1 MGMGPPEALTS
12 VCGDAKPPRV
22 YSLLY
27 VSAFPTNIVSMR
39 VCDYYTR
46 NRTKWM
52 RITRGT
58 SVEAPQPLVALLNDY
73 LRAARFPKRDDTP
86 LFRADGSY
94 PMTPSDI
101 RSMLLRRRRHAGAS
115 RL

>member
-39 VCDYYTR
+39 VCDFYTR

-73 LRAARFPKRDDTP
+73 LRAARTVARDGGW
-86 LFRADGSY
+86 RGSGGVEQ
-94 PMTPSDI
+94 PRKWLTNVQ
-101 RSMLLRRRRHAGAS
+101 
-115 RL
+115 RLS